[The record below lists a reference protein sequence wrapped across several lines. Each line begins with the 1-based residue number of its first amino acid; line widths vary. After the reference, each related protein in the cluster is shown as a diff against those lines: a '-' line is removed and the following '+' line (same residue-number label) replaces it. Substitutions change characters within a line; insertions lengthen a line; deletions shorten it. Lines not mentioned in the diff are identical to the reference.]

1 MDNKQLKQFLD
12 AKKSGSRLMG
22 EVERHI
28 LARPLSNR
36 STTVLHPSEMIAKNW
51 CHKYATYLLLGGTNL
66 REKPNLRLQSIFD
79 EGHAIHAKW
88 QGYLAEMGLLYGRW
102 TCNSCGKTD
111 TNLTTTPSCPTC
123 GEHSRGYVYAE
134 VPLVYEKLRIAG
146 HTDGWVKG
154 VGDDF
159 LIEIK
164 SMGVGTIRKE
174 APELLMDNDNDLT
187 KAWRAIRRPFRSHL
201 LQGQMYLELARRMYG
216 DDAPKEIVF
225 IYELKAD
232 QDYKEFIVKANYE
245 IVERIFHEAEL
256 VVDYAEAGKLPVCN
270 VNSKEGCPS
279 CKKIDG
285 GEEDDLTT
293 W

>member
-1 MDNKQLKQFLD
+1 MENKQLKAFLD

-28 LARPLSNR
+28 LSRPLGNR
-36 STTVLHPSEMIAKNW
+36 STTVLHPSEIIAKNW
-51 CHKYATYLLLGGTNL
+51 CHRYAAYLLLGGKNL

-88 QGYLAEMGLLYGRW
+88 QGYLAEMGVLYGRW
-102 TCNSCGKTD
+102 ECNECGAVSRILSTEGSCVLGH
-111 TNLTTTPSCPTC
+111 N
-123 GEHSRGYVYAE
+123 RGFKYAE
-134 VPLVYEKLRIAG
+134 VPLVYDKLRIAG

-154 VGDDF
+154 IGDDF

-164 SMGVGTIRKE
+164 SMGAGTIRKE
-174 APELLMDNDNDLT
+174 APELMMDNDNDMH

-201 LQGQMYLELARRMYG
+201 LQGQMYLELARRMFG
-216 DDAPKEIVF
+216 EDAPKEIVF

-232 QDYKEFIVKANYE
+232 QDYKEFVVKANYE

-256 VVDYAEAGKLPVCN
+256 VVDYAEAGKLPLCN
-270 VNSKEGCPS
+270 IGGDKGCPS
-279 CKKIDG
+279 CNKIDG
-285 GEEDDLTT
+285 GEEDESAS